1 MALVLLDRAGGTA
14 YSPQAPLGTAA
25 LLIANDL
32 DTYQELGNIGNG
44 NTFYYLARHRTAD
57 EWEVGVA
64 TIQISGAF
72 TYVVRAAS
80 GVQDGS
86 SGIGALVDFSAGYVD
101 VISVFTATAYTSLLA
116 DVSLAGNTVNMAGS
130 TYVSVESPNINQFV
144 VYANVD
150 AFDARYAQSTSVDA
164 AFAAVD
170 AQLVAVS
177 NAIVSLAVES
187 ATSVSNELF
196 LYKTSINALTPVLQ
210 ASISANQ
217 DAITS
222 VGGALFLY
230 QTSINALTPTLQASI
245 SANQAA
251 ITSVG
256 LAAASV
262 GTLVGANT
270 AAITSINAAVPR
282 LSAANAFTGTNSF
295 AAPISASSASFFG
308 AVRVSANA
316 WTPLFQLTDGTSI
329 NVDMGRSNK
338 FFVTLGGNR
347 TFEAPTNLQ
356 PGQGGAIW
364 IVQDGTGGRT
374 AAWNAVWK
382 FPSSTAPTLSTTS
395 AAVDCI
401 VFEVYTSTRIAAQ
414 AVLNV

>member
-72 TYVVRAAS
+72 TYVVRAAA

-86 SGIGALVDFSAGYVD
+86 SGIGTLVNFSAGYVD
-101 VISVFTATAYTSLLA
+101 VISVFTAAAFTSLIA
-116 DVSLAGNTVNMAGS
+116 DVSFAGSNVNLTGS

-144 VYANVD
+144 VYANVN
-150 AFDARYAQSTSVDA
+150 AFDARYAQGTSVSTA
-164 AFAAVD
+164 LATVN
-170 AQLVAVS
+170 AQLVSVS
-177 NAIVSLAVES
+177 NAIVSLAAQS

-210 ASISANQ
+210 ASISVNQ
-217 DAITS
+217 AAATS
-222 VGGALFLY
+222 VGSALFLY
-230 QTSINALTPTLQASI
+230 RTSVNALTPTLQASV
-245 SANQAA
+245 SVNQAA
-251 ITSVG
+251 ITSI
-256 LAAASV
+256 
-262 GTLVGANT
+262 NT
-270 AAITSINAAVPR
+270 ALTSVIGTVTSANSTITSINAAVPR
-282 LSAANAFTGTNSF
+282 LSVANAFTGANSF

-308 AVRVSANA
+308 PVRVSANA

-329 NVDMGRSNK
+329 AVNMGRSNK

-374 AAWNAVWK
+374 AAWNTVWK
-382 FPSSTAPTLSTTS
+382 FPASVAPTLSTTS

-401 VFEVYTSTRIAAQ
+401 VFEVYTSTRVAAQ